1 MCAAFSFKSLYTGS
15 FRGEYSAMITFIPH
29 LLQNIQPWIICKLG
43 DENAEEHLLY
53 NISTTTLIHTR
64 DMTWC
69 V

>member
-1 MCAAFSFKSLYTGS
+1 
-15 FRGEYSAMITFIPH
+15 MITFIPL

-53 NISTTTLIHTR
+53 NISTTTLFHTR